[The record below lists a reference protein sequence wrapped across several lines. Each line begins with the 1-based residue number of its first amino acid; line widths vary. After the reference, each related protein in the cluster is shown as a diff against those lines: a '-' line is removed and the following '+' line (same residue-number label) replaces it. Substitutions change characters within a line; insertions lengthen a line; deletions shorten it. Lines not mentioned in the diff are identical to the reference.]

1 MISEATVI
9 FWYRVGWQTR
19 GSGESLLFTLTLH
32 TVNENIRSRLMM
44 ARNLRENKSPI
55 EKDEHGTVMGFA
67 LAERHTS
74 ALVSSLRRTLS
85 HRHFEIGVLDKPVLH
100 VAGPFERRSRLSVAG
115 SQSHKWI
122 CLFARLHQ
130 CRQSRVSI
138 RLASATLPLG
148 CGVLSRK

>member
-9 FWYRVGWQTR
+9 FWYRVGWQAH

-55 EKDEHGTVMGFA
+55 EKDKHDTVMGFA

-85 HRHFEIGVLDKPVLH
+85 HRH
-100 VAGPFERRSRLSVAG
+100 
-115 SQSHKWI
+115 
-122 CLFARLHQ
+122 
-130 CRQSRVSI
+130 
-138 RLASATLPLG
+138 LASATLPVGLWCFIQEINKTRPTIGTAAFLG
-148 CGVLSRK
+148 VRQIA